1 MVGAIDE
8 PDEEIRH
15 AAGCSRLDAVMQ
27 PPGLHPAKLRQGPLP
42 GTLHAA
48 LPRSTAGQPD
58 PEDPQAQRSAGVMRR
73 PWMQGTFQDREH
85 RSVQHALCAPARW
98 SPVGCTE
105 TPSTWSPT
113 AAVEVAGCDR
123 PARKLKLCGMHYQ
136 RLRNWGKAG
145 SAESRIDEAVIAQ
158 NRMLV
163 GSGQKACSG
172 CKRVLPTAC
181 FYRDARSR
189 DGVTSACK
197 DCKNAW
203 QKHYQQENA
212 AAIQA
217 YQTRYRADPAHRQLA
232 KERTARYRT
241 ANPDRV
247 REARAAWR
255 AMPENQRLARER
267 TRTWRLANPRR
278 RSEQARRRN
287 ALKKSGVATFISLEL
302 LDGKLA
308 YWGWRCWING
318 PGCTVDPEKWDHVKP
333 LTKGGAHML
342 ANLRPAC
349 GHCNRRKHDRWPF
362 LANEF
367 R

>member
-1 MVGAIDE
+1 MR
-8 PDEEIRH
+8 PSSLKPH
-15 AAGCSRLDAVMQ
+15 AR
-27 PPGLHPAKLRQGPLP
+27 RQ
-42 GTLHAA
+42 
-48 LPRSTAGQPD
+48 R
-58 PEDPQAQRSAGVMRR
+58 PEGV
-73 PWMQGTFQDREH
+73 
-85 RSVQHALCAPARW
+85 
-98 SPVGCTE
+98 
-105 TPSTWSPT
+105 
-113 AAVEVAGCDR
+113 
-123 PARKLKLCGMHYQ
+123 Q
-136 RLRNWGKAG
+136 RLQAGAADRLLLSRRQKPRRRN
-145 SAESRIDEAVIAQ
+145 E
-158 NRMLV
+158 
-163 GSGQKACSG
+163 
-172 CKRVLPTAC
+172 RVQGLQE
-181 FYRDARSR
+181 R
-189 DGVTSACK
+189 
-197 DCKNAW
+197 W

-247 REARAAWR
+247 REAMAAWR

-267 TRTWRLANPRR
+267 TRTWRLENPRR

-287 ALKKSGVATFISLEL
+287 ALMKSGVATFISLEL

-318 PGCTVDPEKWDHVKP
+318 PGCTVDPENWDHVKP